1 MDPLK
6 RYVIDLGTSV
16 NEHMKK
22 WLSREI
28 NVASF
33 LKFVSNIWDFGN
45 KPLYT
50 GRTDGTI
57 YVKQIWC
64 PEKINIQTS
73 LYSIYW
79 KLTEVVYYSE
89 EATLISGEEIDI
101 PFVPEENVL
110 QIQTSLREILKERIR
125 RYRLRAAFYQEKVNM
140 LSARYYERYG
150 ITELSDNASVLSVE
164 SEDESWI
171 REFSILDFHQK
182 YWLSLLLEEHM
193 TGSKDGM
200 QSLFLL
206 AGLAVVVVAL
216 SYLQPNLF
224 VGGREGFQSTMSAA
238 SNTAVP
244 AGATSAPGPGRE
256 RAVKNAPE
264 VAPMQ
269 QNGPADFGSAE
280 SPAGCYPRDQLTPSE
295 LLPKD
300 SNSVWAEQNPMGTG
314 SLKGK
319 NFLSAGALI
328 GVNTV
333 GQTLRNANYQLRSEP
348 PNPQVPVS
356 VFNVPTIEPDMN
368 RRALEIA

>member
-1 MDPLK
+1 
-6 RYVIDLGTSV
+6 
-16 NEHMKK
+16 
-22 WLSREI
+22 
-28 NVASF
+28 
-33 LKFVSNIWDFGN
+33 
-45 KPLYT
+45 
-50 GRTDGTI
+50 
-57 YVKQIWC
+57 
-64 PEKINIQTS
+64 
-73 LYSIYW
+73 
-79 KLTEVVYYSE
+79 
-89 EATLISGEEIDI
+89 
-101 PFVPEENVL
+101 
-110 QIQTSLREILKERIR
+110 
-125 RYRLRAAFYQEKVNM
+125 
-140 LSARYYERYG
+140 
-150 ITELSDNASVLSVE
+150 
-164 SEDESWI
+164 
-171 REFSILDFHQK
+171 
-182 YWLSLLLEEHM
+182 M

-224 VGGREGFQSTMSAA
+224 VGGREGFQSTLSAA
-238 SNTAVP
+238 SNTAAP
-244 AGATSAPGPGRE
+244 AGSMSAPGPSRE
-256 RAVKNAPE
+256 RAVKTAPE

-269 QNGPADFGSAE
+269 PNGPADFGSAE